1 MEYIRFQ
8 QTELETINIDSRS
21 KIKSNYLFMFILAY
35 FAVPLTPILILLIA
49 IDPILTLARSA
60 ITGVLSLAI
69 TTVSTKS

>member
-35 FAVPLTPILILLIA
+35 FAVPLPPILILLIA